1 MPTNDYETDDEADV
15 PLPLTLSG
23 LESKSEDDLRSL
35 LSAFAEDISD
45 GRQFDS
51 TEDELATRNWYLQI
65 RTELMRRGVALA

>member
-1 MPTNDYETDDEADV
+1 MIDDDV

-23 LESKSEDDLRSL
+23 LESKSGDELRSL
-35 LSAFAEDISD
+35 LNALAEDISD

-65 RTELMRRGVALA
+65 RTELMRRGITQ